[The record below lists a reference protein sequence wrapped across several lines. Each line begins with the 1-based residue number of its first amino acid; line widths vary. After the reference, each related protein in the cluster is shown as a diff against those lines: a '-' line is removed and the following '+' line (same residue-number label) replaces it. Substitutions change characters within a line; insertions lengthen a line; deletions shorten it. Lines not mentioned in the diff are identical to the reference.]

1 MLKLDAEVKKC
12 LKCGKDNTFLTQ
24 ADINEY
30 GVWIARDQRG
40 DRYSRVQLT
49 DNPVFDEFTEL
60 ISQVCSELNIADY
73 REYTQDLFQ
82 IACDPVDGNSVS
94 FRDVARV
101 CRYCGSE
108 DFACGLSKPLYTVE
122 VDTFDVSYDSWNSK
136 TTEEKKQLVFNAL
149 TTILDRNIST

>member
-1 MLKLDAEVKKC
+1 MYAVAHNDGFALI
-12 LKCGKDNTFLTQ
+12 GKIRPSGFDNIRIFP
-24 ADINEY
+24 ANN
-30 GVWIARDQRG
+30 G
-40 DRYSRVQLT
+40 
-49 DNPVFDEFTEL
+49 
-60 ISQVCSELNIADY
+60 
-73 REYTQDLFQ
+73 EYTHDLFQ

-136 TTEEKKQLVFNAL
+136 TTEEKKLLVFNAL
-149 TTILDRNIST
+149 TTIQDRNIST